1 MKKLK
6 SVLALILALA
16 MLVPAGMSLAD
27 GADSSELTTVTVLGY
42 NQGGARM
49 GYFKDSKTYEWLV
62 EKTHEMGIDLQM
74 DYVEADQYSTT
85 ITTRLATGVDL
96 ADMMFLE
103 VDNVTLNNLINR
115 GMLTSD
121 Y

>member
-62 EKTHEMGIDLQM
+62 EKTHEMGIDTQLRCG
-74 DYVEADQYSTT
+74 
-85 ITTRLATGVDL
+85 TRTVTPSAACQSPCDL
-96 ADMMFLE
+96 CP
-103 VDNVTLNNLINR
+103 R
-115 GMLTSD
+115 KS
-121 Y
+121 

>member
-62 EKTHEMGIDLQM
+62 EKTHEMGIDLPGW
-74 DYVEADQYSTT
+74 TT
-85 ITTRLATGVDL
+85 
-96 ADMMFLE
+96 
-103 VDNVTLNNLINR
+103 
-115 GMLTSD
+115 
-121 Y
+121 